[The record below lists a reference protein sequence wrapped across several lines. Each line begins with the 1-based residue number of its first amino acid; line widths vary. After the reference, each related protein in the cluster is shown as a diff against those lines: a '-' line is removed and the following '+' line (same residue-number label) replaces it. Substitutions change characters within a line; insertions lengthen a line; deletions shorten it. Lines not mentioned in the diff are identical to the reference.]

1 MWLRERA
8 DTGLGSNMAPIPFLN
23 AIPKPRQSHKKTA
36 QDARLVPG
44 QWAEIFPNGSVVP
57 LRGFVFSLRPNE
69 VLFTFPDL
77 PTAPEELEAGHDA
90 VVRYASGTGSHTGHA
105 AILRVAKG
113 PPVTAAFQHLV
124 RIETEQRRHYP
135 RISLRLPAT
144 LAASVESAEPAGRQS
159 DARARICNLG
169 AGGILVETSLPLMA
183 GDGVDLTVPGPSKAV
198 ATNPRRMSGKVLRV
212 EKTAERRRS
221 PRVASVEF
229 SFTSDDE
236 RDAWARLVL
245 ALQRKAK

>member
-8 DTGLGSNMAPIPFLN
+8 DTGSGRDMAPIPFLS
-23 AIPKPRQSHKKTA
+23 AVPKLRPSTRKAA
-36 QDARLVPG
+36 QETELVLG
-44 QWAEIFPNGSVVP
+44 QWAEIFPNHSVVP
-57 LRGFVFSLRPNE
+57 LRGFVFSLRTGE

-77 PTAPEELEAGHDA
+77 PTAPDGLEAGHDA
-90 VVRYASGTGSHTGHA
+90 VVRYASETGRHTGHA

-113 PPVTAAFQHLV
+113 PPVTAAFQRLV
-124 RIETEQRRHYP
+124 RIETEQRRQYP

-144 LAASVESAEPAGRQS
+144 LAGAEATESAGGQS
-159 DARARICNLG
+159 DARARIRNLG
-169 AGGILVETSLPLMA
+169 AGGILVETSLPLTA
-183 GDGVDLTVPGPSKAV
+183 GDGVDLTVPDAHKTV
-198 ATNPRRMSGKVLRV
+198 ETQPRRVTGKVLRV
-212 EKTAERRRS
+212 EKSGERRRG

>member
-1 MWLRERA
+1 
-8 DTGLGSNMAPIPFLN
+8 MAPIPFLN
-23 AIPKPRQSHKKTA
+23 AIPRPQQSSKKKANAT
-36 QDARLVPG
+36 DLVLG

-57 LRGFVFSLRPNE
+57 LRGFVFSLRPGE

-77 PTAPEELEAGHDA
+77 VTSPDELEAGHDA
-90 VVRYASGTGSHTGHA
+90 VVRYSSATGAHTGHA

-113 PPVTAAFQHLV
+113 PPVTVAFQRLV
-124 RIETEQRRHYP
+124 RIETEQRRQYP

-144 LAASVESAEPAGRQS
+144 LAGVESTEPAGGKS

-169 AGGILVETSLPLMA
+169 AGGILVETSLPLAA
-183 GDGVDLTVPGPSKAV
+183 GDGVDLTVPGSPKAV
-198 ATNPRRMSGKVLRV
+198 SMSPSRVTGKVLRV
-212 EKTAERRRS
+212 GKNPERRRG

-229 SFTSDDE
+229 SFASDDE